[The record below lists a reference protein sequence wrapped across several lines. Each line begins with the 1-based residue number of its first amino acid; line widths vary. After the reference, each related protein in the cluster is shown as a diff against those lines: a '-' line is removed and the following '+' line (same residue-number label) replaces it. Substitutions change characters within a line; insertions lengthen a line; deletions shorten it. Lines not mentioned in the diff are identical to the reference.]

1 MKTEEN
7 NILIEKVYLRVERL
21 DITKEEYRWRLV
33 NERVFAFRVGGGS
46 GNNNMDNN
54 ISNNKKS

>member
-21 DITKEEYRWRLV
+21 DITKEEYRWKSV
-33 NERVFAFRVGGGS
+33 NERVFAFRVGAS

>member
-33 NERVFAFRVGGGS
+33 NERVFAFRVGAS